1 MKNNGTMRK
10 FLLGLEL
17 LLLISLPT
25 YGQSNG
31 EIFLVRKETSLNR
44 VYAVSGLG
52 SQEHPSMD
60 IDSFDFKGRVLY
72 NGCGMLYSVS
82 RDDDWQYYLDS
93 ASSGIP
99 TDCSDSNQS
108 TLNFSK
114 FLRYE
119 AKNAQKSIISGFERG
134 QSELKC
140 SEKYCVAYYN
150 GLRIFQGQGGMGDVI
165 LPRVA
170 AFGGTW
176 TFDFFREKY
185 LVLVAHYYNANP
197 AFESHAYVFDLEKR
211 TLLWRHKVADDF
223 QLLDVK
229 VVQNDVYVLFRQ
241 VTSEI
246 FSIPPTPSRCVVV
259 TLQSVGKTP
268 TVTVVRGFDES
279 VIEIL

>member
-1 MKNNGTMRK
+1 M
-10 FLLGLEL
+10 
-17 LLLISLPT
+17 
-25 YGQSNG
+25 
-31 EIFLVRKETSLNR
+31 
-44 VYAVSGLG
+44 YAVRGLG
-52 SQEHPSMD
+52 SQEHPSID

-150 GLRIFQGQGGMGDVI
+150 GLRIFQG
-165 LPRVA
+165 
-170 AFGGTW
+170 
-176 TFDFFREKY
+176 
-185 LVLVAHYYNANP
+185 
-197 AFESHAYVFDLEKR
+197 
-211 TLLWRHKVADDF
+211 
-223 QLLDVK
+223 
-229 VVQNDVYVLFRQ
+229 
-241 VTSEI
+241 
-246 FSIPPTPSRCVVV
+246 
-259 TLQSVGKTP
+259 
-268 TVTVVRGFDES
+268 
-279 VIEIL
+279 